1 MLPTPQK
8 KSGFDLPEN
17 QAVMEQVKKQRQPAE
32 AMDVIQILEKS
43 TDSREEAVKLY
54 NALADLVNSDPDFR
68 VMRANN
74 TLFIYNNNRDGSVDI
89 TMDTADSPR
98 ELVDSIK
105 QFKEAMKVA
114 GFKTGKFD
122 IDNPQIMKVLKM
134 AGINIRTQ
142 PSGTVLDDGVTPGL
156 IGIGE
161 F

>member
-1 MLPTPQK
+1 MLPVPQK
-8 KSGFDLPEN
+8 KSDFELSNN

-32 AMDVIQILEKS
+32 PMDVIDILES
-43 TDSREEAVKLY
+43 ATGDRAQAIKLY
-54 NALADLVNSDPDFR
+54 NTFADLVTADPDFR

-74 TLFIYNNNRDGSVDI
+74 TLFIYNNNKDGSVDI
-89 TMDTADSPR
+89 AMETADSPR
-98 ELVDSIK
+98 ALVESIK
-105 QFKEAMKVA
+105 EFRKAMKIA

-134 AGINIRTQ
+134 AGIDIKTQ

>member
-1 MLPTPQK
+1 MLPVPQK
-8 KSGFDLPEN
+8 KSGFELSNN

-32 AMDVIQILEKS
+32 PMDVIDILES
-43 TDSREEAVKLY
+43 ATGDRAQAIKLY
-54 NALADLVNSDPDFR
+54 NTFADLVTTDPDFR

-74 TLFIYNNNRDGSVDI
+74 TLFIYNNNKDGSVDI
-89 TMDTADSPR
+89 AMETADSPR
-98 ELVDSIK
+98 TLVDSIK
-105 QFKEAMKVA
+105 EFRKAMKIA
-114 GFKTGKFD
+114 GFKIGKFD

-134 AGINIRTQ
+134 AGIDIKTQ

>member
-1 MLPTPQK
+1 MLPVPQK
-8 KSGFDLPEN
+8 N
-17 QAVMEQVKKQRQPAE
+17 QVFEFQKNQPVMEQVKKQRQPAE
-32 AMDVIQILEKS
+32 PMDVIDILES
-43 TDSREEAVKLY
+43 TTGDRSQAIKLY
-54 NALADLVNSDPDFR
+54 NTFADLVATDPDFR

-98 ELVDSIK
+98 TLVESIK
-105 QFKEAMKVA
+105 EFRQAMKVA
-114 GFKTGKFD
+114 GFKTGRFD

-134 AGINIRTQ
+134 AGIDIKTQ

>member
-1 MLPTPQK
+1 MLPVPQK
-8 KSGFDLPEN
+8 KSDFELSNN

-32 AMDVIQILEKS
+32 PMDVIDILEAS
-43 TDSREEAVKLY
+43 TGDRAQAIKLY
-54 NALADLVNSDPDFR
+54 NTFADLVATDPDFR

-74 TLFIYNNNRDGSVDI
+74 TLFIYNNNKDGSVDI

-98 ELVDSIK
+98 TLVDSIK
-105 QFKEAMKVA
+105 EFRQAMKIA

-122 IDNPQIMKVLKM
+122 IDNPQIMKVLRM
-134 AGINIRTQ
+134 AGIDIKTQ

>member
-1 MLPTPQK
+1 MLPVPQK
-8 KSGFDLPEN
+8 NQVFDLPKN
-17 QAVMEQVKKQRQPAE
+17 QAVMEQVKKQRQPAQP
-32 AMDVIQILEKS
+32 MDVIDILES
-43 TDSREEAVKLY
+43 ATGDRSQAIKLY
-54 NALADLVNSDPDFR
+54 NTFADLVATDPDFR

-98 ELVDSIK
+98 TLIESIK
-105 QFKEAMKVA
+105 EFKQAMKIA
-114 GFKTGKFD
+114 GFKTGRFD

-134 AGINIRTQ
+134 AGIDIKTQ

>member
-1 MLPTPQK
+1 MLPVPQK
-8 KSGFDLPEN
+8 KSDFELSNN

-32 AMDVIQILEKS
+32 PMDVIDILEAS
-43 TDSREEAVKLY
+43 TGDRAQAIKLY
-54 NALADLVNSDPDFR
+54 NTFADLVATDPDFR

-74 TLFIYNNNRDGSVDI
+74 TLFIYNNNKDGSVDI

-98 ELVDSIK
+98 TLVDSIK
-105 QFKEAMKVA
+105 EFRQAMKIA

-134 AGINIRTQ
+134 AGIDIKTQ

>member
-1 MLPTPQK
+1 MLPVPQK
-8 KSGFDLPEN
+8 KSGFELPNN

-32 AMDVIQILEKS
+32 PMDVIDILESS
-43 TDSREEAVKLY
+43 TGDRAQAIKLY
-54 NALADLVNSDPDFR
+54 NTFADLVATDPDFR

-98 ELVDSIK
+98 TLVESIK
-105 QFKEAMKVA
+105 EFRQAMKIA
-114 GFKTGKFD
+114 GFKTGRFD

-134 AGINIRTQ
+134 AGIDIKTQ

-156 IGIGE
+156 IGMGE